1 MKGSFWLAWRQQRA
15 LIIGSAGVLA
25 VLAVVAAS
33 ERAAI
38 LSALGSG
45 AVRNCGIG
53 PLTCRNS
60 IGLPRALDTG
70 PLRLLGILNMALP
83 VLIGML
89 WGAPLLG
96 RDREL
101 GTHRLVLTQGVS
113 RTRWF
118 AARLMLAATW
128 AVVVAG
134 VPALLFAW
142 WWKPVADRSY
152 GLYWYETVALEG
164 SGPRAVAAA
173 VLGLA
178 VGTLAGLL
186 VRRVVLAMGLTALV
200 TGTVGVLLQWS
211 HQARLLVPPQVYAS
225 HGAGRRQPMADKWS
239 AGNWGY
245 LTPSGHRESI
255 TNCPYPAGRE
265 LRECMTDHDYAS
277 RVYSANPPGDY
288 WVFQWIDTAVL
299 CGLAIALVAF
309 TVWRLRRRI

>member
-1 MKGSFWLAWRQQRA
+1 MKGPFWLAWRQQRA

-38 LSALGSG
+38 VSALGSG
-45 AVRNCGIG
+45 AVGDCGVG
-53 PLTCRNS
+53 PLTCRDP
-60 IGLPRALDTG
+60 IGLPRGLDTG
-70 PLRLLGILNMALP
+70 PLRLLGNLTMVLP

-89 WGAPLLG
+89 WGAPLIG

-118 AARLMLAATW
+118 ATRMTLAAAC
-128 AVVVAG
+128 AVVVSG
-134 VPALLFAW
+134 VPALLFDW
-142 WWKPVADRSY
+142 WWEPVADRSY

-173 VLGLA
+173 VFGLA

-186 VRRVVLAMGLTALV
+186 VRRVVLAMGLTVVV
-200 TGTVGVLLQWS
+200 TGTVGVLLQWA
-211 HQARLLVPPQVYAS
+211 HQARLFVPPQVYVS
-225 HGAGRRQPMADKWS
+225 QGAGRRQPMADKWS

-245 LTPSGHRESI
+245 LTPSGRRESI
-255 TNCPYPAGRE
+255 ANCPYPAGRE
-265 LRECMTDHDYAS
+265 LKECMTGHGYVS

-288 WVFQWIDTAVL
+288 WAFQWIDTAVL
-299 CGLAIALVAF
+299 AGLAVGLVAL